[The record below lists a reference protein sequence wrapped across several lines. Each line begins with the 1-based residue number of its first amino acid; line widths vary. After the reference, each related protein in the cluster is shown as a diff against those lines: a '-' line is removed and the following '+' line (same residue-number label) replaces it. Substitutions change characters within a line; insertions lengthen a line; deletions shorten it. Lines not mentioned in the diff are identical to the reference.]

1 MIVFS
6 DLDGTFFDS
15 QKRIPDVNMHALDE
29 LARRGMHF
37 VPCSGRPLTGIVP
50 EIVEHPAVR
59 YAVSSN
65 GATVTDVRSGETL
78 LRVTLGL
85 ERTLAIHELCAGR
98 DVTFDYFADDRCYV
112 ERSVY
117 DGLEHFIDDPFVL
130 ASMRSTRIPFD
141 GAVEEFGRTLTHI
154 ERIAIYWNDP
164 ADRAYL
170 VDAIAKTIPDVSIVS
185 SYATNIEVSDASAS
199 KGAALAWL
207 CDHLD
212 MPVADA
218 VAFGDNIND
227 ISMIEA
233 TGTGVAV
240 ANAEPEVIAAADAVA
255 ASNDDGGVGAFVL
268 ERLGA

>member
-15 QKRIPDVNMHALDE
+15 QKRIPNVNMRALDE

-37 VPCSGRPLTGIVP
+37 VPCSGRPLTGIVRK
-50 EIVEHPAVR
+50 IVEHPSVR

-65 GATVTDVRSGETL
+65 GATVTDVRRGETL

-85 ERTLAIHELCAGR
+85 ERALAIHKLCAGR
-98 DVTFDYFADDRCYV
+98 DVTFDYFADDHCYL

-117 DGLEHFIDDPFVL
+117 DNLKDFIDDPFVL
-130 ASMRSTRIPFD
+130 ASMRSTRIPYD
-141 GAVEEFGRTLTHI
+141 GDVEAFGRTLTNI
-154 ERIAIYWNDP
+154 ERVAIYWRDP
-164 ADRAYL
+164 ADRDYL
-170 VDAIAKTIPDVSIVS
+170 EDAIAAAIPDVSIVR
-185 SYATNIEVSDASAS
+185 SYATNIEVSDVRAS

-207 CDHLD
+207 CGHLGV
-212 MPVADA
+212 PAADA

-233 TGTGVAV
+233 AGTGVAV
-240 ANAEPEVIAAADAVA
+240 ANAEPEVIAAADALA
-255 ASNDDGGVGAFVL
+255 ASNDEGGVGAFVL